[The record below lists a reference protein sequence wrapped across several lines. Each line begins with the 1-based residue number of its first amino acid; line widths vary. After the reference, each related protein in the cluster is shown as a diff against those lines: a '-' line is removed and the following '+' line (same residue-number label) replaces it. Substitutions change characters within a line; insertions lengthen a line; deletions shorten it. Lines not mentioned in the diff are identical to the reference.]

1 MAPSDHADLPSFI
14 DVMLDIMYTH
24 EGVGLAAPQAGRNI
38 RVVVVDASAGEDK
51 QALRVMVNPVVVQS
65 SSEQD
70 VRPEGC
76 LSLPGRVY
84 NVKRPVSVKVRYL
97 DRGLTQVEA
106 TLSDMEAR
114 IFLHELDHLSGV
126 LISDVG
132 TR

>member
-1 MAPSDHADLPSFI
+1 MVPSDHAELPSFI
-14 DVMLDIMYTH
+14 ATMLDVMYSH
-24 EGVGLAAPQAGRNI
+24 EGVGLAAPQAGRNV
-38 RVVVVDASAGEDK
+38 RVILVDASAGANK
-51 QALRVMVNPVVVQS
+51 KALRVMVNPVVLTAS
-65 SSEQD
+65 TEHD

-84 NVKRPVSVKVRYL
+84 HVKRPLSVKVRYL
-97 DRGLTQVEA
+97 DASLASVEA
-106 TLSDMEAR
+106 TLFDMEAR